1 MVEVLSLKA
10 SPLNKSATQNCGE
23 LRMRRLD
30 IEEQLNQKKAIGLSF
45 LIHVGFVAAMA
56 YAGLHQPEKLGSGF
70 TEIEFVEPYK
80 GKQLEKP
87 IVGEDQQNSK
97 AREKMQRASVKPKP
111 KKVLTPPKKEVAAK
125 PKATDV
131 AKSDVKV
138 AAKPKTPK
146 PKAVKKQVSKI
157 QKAKQDIANLPAALP
172 DKEIDLNEDL
182 EKELAELE
190 KEKALKQKGPD
201 KINAGNQRVSTR
213 ERVAAYGDSSAVR
226 SADVLTPL
234 NGNRSPSYPEDAR
247 MRRYQPT
254 VEIEF
259 DVDPNGRV
267 SNIEFVNAARMGS
280 INQTIYDAV
289 RNWRF
294 KPGKTGRFRKEFEFK
309 LTGDAAVKPELL
321 KRRKY

>member
-138 AAKPKTPK
+138 AAKPKHL
-146 PKAVKKQVSKI
+146 S
-157 QKAKQDIANLPAALP
+157 
-172 DKEIDLNEDL
+172 
-182 EKELAELE
+182 
-190 KEKALKQKGPD
+190 LK
-201 KINAGNQRVSTR
+201 
-213 ERVAAYGDSSAVR
+213 
-226 SADVLTPL
+226 
-234 NGNRSPSYPEDAR
+234 
-247 MRRYQPT
+247 
-254 VEIEF
+254 
-259 DVDPNGRV
+259 
-267 SNIEFVNAARMGS
+267 
-280 INQTIYDAV
+280 
-289 RNWRF
+289 
-294 KPGKTGRFRKEFEFK
+294 
-309 LTGDAAVKPELL
+309 LL
-321 KRRKY
+321 KNKYQKSRKQNRI